1 MRGKL
6 ALLNKSYK
14 KSESRGGNHCLKI
27 RACLCSEE
35 VSVMIEDLLERF
47 QRKERQAL
55 AKVISLIENESP
67 LKEEILK
74 NRYFSAGHA
83 KIIGFTGSPG
93 VGKSSLIDQLVN
105 LIRKNGETVGIV
117 AVDPTSPFS
126 GGALLGDR
134 IRLQKH
140 CLDKGVFIRSMSTR
154 GNLGGLAR
162 TTKEVVKIMDAF
174 GKDWIIVET
183 VGVGQ
188 AEVDIMNVAHT
199 TVLVMTPNTGD
210 GIQMIKAGIME
221 IADIFVAN
229 KCDLVGCDRLIVEI
243 ETMLNMTDNKWRP
256 PVIKTSTLNEEGI
269 DDLLAALNTHR
280 NFLKENEIYN
290 SLEREKASSDTMD
303 ILTLRWQECI
313 RKHMED
319 GGPVRCWFDQV
330 LDRQMDPYTAATK
343 VMEFLV
349 GSAAVDTTKERRKIT
364 DAK

>member
-1 MRGKL
+1 
-6 ALLNKSYK
+6 
-14 KSESRGGNHCLKI
+14 
-27 RACLCSEE
+27 
-35 VSVMIEDLLERF
+35 MIKDLLERF

-55 AKVISLIENESP
+55 AKVISFIENESP

-93 VGKSSLIDQLVN
+93 AGKSSLIDQLVD

-134 IRLQKH
+134 IRMQKH
-140 CLDKGVFIRSMSTR
+140 GLDKGVFIRSMGTR

-162 TTKEVVKIMDAF
+162 TTKEVVKIMNSF

-210 GIQMIKAGIME
+210 GIQTIKAGIME

-229 KCDLVGCDRLIVEI
+229 KCDLAGCDRLIVEI
-243 ETMLNMTDNKWRP
+243 ETMLNMKMTDNKWRP
-256 PVIKTSTLNEEGI
+256 HIIKTSTLNEEGI
-269 DDLLAALNTHR
+269 DDLLAALNAHR
-280 NFLKENEIYN
+280 DFLKENEIYN

-313 RKHMED
+313 RKQMED
-319 GGPVRCWFDQV
+319 GGPVRRWFDQV

-343 VMEFLV
+343 IMEFLV
-349 GSAAVDTTKERRKIT
+349 ESKAAATSKGQCEKNN
-364 DAK
+364 AK